1 VRPFTKAELT
11 AELARARAQK
21 WESAMTAAE
30 TAKTLPAGLLLAVA
44 SQETDM
50 NDVVG
55 DSGHGRGLF
64 QIDDRS
70 HTDFLTRNGAAGAG
84 GKPPIGAA
92 ALYAA
97 ALLRGNLDYGA
108 ANGVKQADRPKF
120 MLSAYNAGAGGA
132 IAGYREGD
140 SDRRTTGSDYGRAV
154 LLRHATFQE
163 LLGAAPEPKPLL
175 KAGSRGRRVTAL
187 KTKLARWYD
196 KHAPGEWEGFKVK
209 PGPYYGAQ
217 LEAAVREFQ
226 TRVGIGVDGV
236 AGDDTA
242 EALSRD
248 KKPKPH

>member
-1 VRPFTKAELT
+1 MRPFTKAGLT

-70 HTDFLTRNGAAGAG
+70 HTDFLTRNGAAGAS
-84 GKPPIGAA
+84 GKPPVGAA

-97 ALLRGNLDYGA
+97 ALLRGNFDYGA
-108 ANGVKQADRPKF
+108 ANGVKQADRLKF

-140 SDRRTTGSDYGRAV
+140 SDRRTTGGDYGRSV
-154 LLRHATFQE
+154 LLRYAVFQE
-163 LLGAAPEPKPLL
+163 LLGAAPKPHL
-175 KAGSRGRRVTAL
+175 KVGSRGRRVTAL
-187 KTKLARWYD
+187 KTRLRKWYA
-196 KHAPGEWEGFKVK
+196 KHAPAEWEDFKVK
-209 PGPYYGAQ
+209 PGPYYGVK
-217 LEAAVREFQ
+217 LEAAVRDFQ

-242 EALSRD
+242 EALESD
-248 KKPKPH
+248 KKPR